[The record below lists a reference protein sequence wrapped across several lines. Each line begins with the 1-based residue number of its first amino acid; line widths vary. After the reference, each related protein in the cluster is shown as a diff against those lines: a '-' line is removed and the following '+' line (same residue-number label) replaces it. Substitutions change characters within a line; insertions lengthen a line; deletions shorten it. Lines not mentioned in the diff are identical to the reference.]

1 MIDNLKEIL
10 PLLVFQ
16 EGHFYEVMILQRK
29 KDNPEAINR
38 QNVRLIKHYI
48 VDSLDYL
55 MLRYDEMK
63 TLADTF
69 NARVYIKLG
78 SYSKEK
84 LGFKILETLSHK
96 LINQDLKFSN
106 LVSKSIGNMNPSTKY
121 WIVDVDYDNVSLNEV
136 LRIKTVINDCAPNG
150 RNIIG
155 DIPTPNGVHI
165 ITRPFNTQQF
175 LTYQDVCYKVEIKK
189 NNPTILYS
197 NLK

>member
-1 MIDNLKEIL
+1 MIDNIENII

-16 EGHFYEVMILQRK
+16 NTSFYEILIK
-29 KDNPEAINR
+29 KNYND
-38 QNVRLIKHYI
+38 QVIKHYI
-48 VDSLDYL
+48 IDNLQSLLTNYN
-55 MLRYDEMK
+55 EMK
-63 TLADTF
+63 YISDCLDAS
-69 NARVYIKLG
+69 VYIKLG

-84 LGFKILETLSHK
+84 LGYKILETLSKK
-96 LINQDLKFSN
+96 LEKQNLDYSMLVQESIDDLN
-106 LVSKSIGNMNPSTKY
+106 YNIEIWLVS
-121 WIVDVDYDNVSLNEV
+121 VDYQNVSINDV

-155 DIPTPNGVHI
+155 DIPTTNGIHI

-197 NLK
+197 NIK